1 MKVGYSYIEF
11 IKAKPCL
18 VCGTIGVDAHHLE
31 AIGMGNNRNK
41 ESKKDYSCVPLCRV
55 HHQEYHTIGVNGF
68 QEKYGFNIWRDA
80 FNLLREYYINA

>member
-1 MKVGYSYIEF
+1 MKGGFSYIEF

-18 VCGTIGVDAHHLE
+18 VCGIMGVDAHHLE